1 MKELSYIIF
10 TRYKSL
16 PNYIFL
22 GFTFVIVSLAL
33 YASGKEYYA
42 LSFFLF
48 LIPVAVIMTV
58 NFDRYF
64 AFYFTVSLMIN
75 FYLLWSIRLQLV
87 NVISLFM
94 FFVYLT
100 NSKSEIYNNYDL
112 PTSVKLSGIVL
123 FVVVM
128 LSEILSPYNSALSV
142 YFGILFGLFM
152 LSSFIFFKYVK
163 NQTDISNL
171 LDLFLYGVFFSGI
184 LIILQIIISGDL
196 RSVGLVGFAIMDFS
210 AIAMLIL
217 LFKYFILERP
227 SKVHYYLLLVIF
239 LVFITTQSRFAWL
252 GFLIAFV
259 FGIIISVK
267 HKDGVKKFIGS
278 KLFIL
283 FAIVLFL
290 VGISVLTGLSQ
301 IVLSRIGNISLNVL
315 QPDDSG
321 SFVNN
326 SLDTRLLIWIV
337 ALNTFINHPIIGVG
351 YQMFAEVSYN
361 YNILPEYLF
370 ENYVYKL
377 DAHTTYLNFLVETGL
392 IGLTSFLTYVIIIFR
407 LSYKSL
413 LIAQTEVE
421 KNNSIILNILVFFVA
436 VHSIYSGA
444 FTFGQNAFQMHALF
458 GITVANYSI
467 LKYKTIHYGNSK

>member
-1 MKELSYIIF
+1 MRELSHIIF
-10 TRYKSL
+10 LKYKSL

-22 GFTFVIVSLAL
+22 GFTFVIISFAL
-33 YASGKEYYA
+33 YASGREYYA

-48 LIPVAVIMTV
+48 LLPVAVIMAV

-64 AFYFTVSLMIN
+64 AFYFTVSLMVN

-94 FFVYLT
+94 IFIYLT
-100 NSKSEIYNNYDL
+100 NSRSDIYNKFNL
-112 PTSVKLSGIVL
+112 PLSIKLSGAVL
-123 FVVVM
+123 IAVVM
-128 LSEILSPYNSALSV
+128 LSEILSPYNSALSI

-152 LSSFIFFKYVK
+152 LSSFIFFKFVK
-163 NQTDISNL
+163 NQTDISGL
-171 LDLFLYGVFFSGI
+171 LNFFLYGVFFSGI
-184 LIILQIIISGDL
+184 LIISQIIISGDL
-196 RSVGLVGFAIMDFS
+196 RSVGLAGYAIMDFS
-210 AIAMLIL
+210 AMAMLIL

-227 SKVHYYLLLVIF
+227 SKVHYYLLSVIF
-239 LVFITTQSRFAWL
+239 LIFITTQSRFAWL
-252 GFLIAFV
+252 GFLISFV

-267 HKDGVKKFIGS
+267 YKEGVKKVIGS
-278 KLFIL
+278 KLFIM
-283 FAIVLFL
+283 FALVLFL
-290 VGISVLTGLSQ
+290 VGVSILTGLSQ
-301 IVLSRIGNISLNVL
+301 IVMSRIGNISFDILK
-315 QPDDSG
+315 PDDSG

-337 ALNTFINHPIIGVG
+337 ALNTFINHPILGVG
-351 YQMFAEVSYN
+351 YQMFSEVSYN

-370 ENYVYKL
+370 EIYVNKL

-392 IGLTSFLTYVIIIFR
+392 IGLTSFLTYVILIFR

-413 LIAQTEVE
+413 RMAQTKYE
-421 KNNSIILNILVFFVA
+421 KDNSIILVILVFFVA

-458 GITVANYSI
+458 GITIANYSI
-467 LKYKTIHYGNSK
+467 LKYKTIHYVNSK